1 MYHVSESLFLAQLF
15 IISDAL
21 GSQLKQFLRLVWP
34 MNHSI
39 NMVEGR
45 EGNLDHTITA
55 KRCFSWY
62 NWVKHLFTSFFE
74 GLNSAAF

>member
-21 GSQLKQFLRLVWP
+21 EIQLKQFLRLVRP

-39 NMVEGR
+39 NMVEGL
-45 EGNLDHTITA
+45 EGNLDSLLPKGVSVGII
-55 KRCFSWY
+55 
-62 NWVKHLFTSFFE
+62 
-74 GLNSAAF
+74 G